1 MIYFKILF
9 LFFYFI
15 LSLGHG
21 MKPMSPVTSSSSSNS
36 GSSTPSFSGSEEL
49 NLSDIK
55 DLELTTVK
63 NKPQKATKLLPLD
76 KIQTGIQVFVFNV
89 DQGNC
94 IFIKNYC
101 TYPNTVVIL
110 DCGSS
115 NLKREDKKQT
125 KTDTFLLNNA
135 FYLTS
140 IFENAVLSGIIIT
153 HPDSD
158 HFNLLDT
165 KFKTFLQSVTCKIDN
180 PVIVMGGLGT
190 SKKQDCIKNLSL
202 FSKDVITIASTKGTI
217 EIKKSST
224 LTTLKAVNEELNNA
238 FVGIRNPQV
247 FSILESEGIKGNPS
261 KNAQSLFVKLSTQG
275 GTILFTGD
283 AEICTFDAI
292 KNKDDFKGVN
302 FVVMPH
308 HGADTE
314 GSHEVLPMIIE
325 KAENNFVGACVCAN
339 PFNSSHGHPRT
350 KAIEVVFPK
359 SAKAKT
365 KRDIGYHEKKDKQVK
380 AKSSHRL
387 LFTPCFL
394 PSQLLWIKLEN
405 GLSIFDNEAFIT
417 NSNSIDPQNFFV
429 PYTIVH
435 KDQIFTLYQYRHFL
449 NENLKIS
456 FEDLKL
462 ILKADFETILTTN
475 AASILHINQ
484 REKDLLRKATTNQKA
499 LIEAILIE
507 IANEQSMD
515 YNEMKKILFSD
526 DFFDVNMRK
535 SDNLC
540 ELGTIK
546 NFANINGEEY
556 DLVNVA
562 GDGNCLIAAI
572 LLANGEIDR
581 EFYYDDEERMSFL
594 TEDQKQKVE
603 QLRQSA
609 ASFLTG
615 SLGSQMAAMG
625 TWLGREHMNT
635 LAQAIKKPIVLIQ
648 PTKNLKEVSMIL
660 YDGKN
665 EKPLKPQTKEDIRD
679 LNWVDPI
686 FIYYADNHF
695 QAIVPGS

>member
-55 DLELTTVK
+55 ALELTTVK

-94 IFIKNYC
+94 IFIKNYY
-101 TYPNTVVIL
+101 TSPNTVVIL
-110 DCGSS
+110 DFGSS
-115 NLKREDKKQT
+115 NLEREDKKQT

-135 FYLTS
+135 FYLKS

-165 KFKTFLQSVTCKIDN
+165 DFKNFLQDANIACKIDN
-180 PVIVMGGLGT
+180 PVIVIGGLDT

-217 EIKKSST
+217 EIKKSNT
-224 LTTLKAVNEELNNA
+224 FTTLKAVNEELNNA
-238 FVGIRNPQV
+238 FWGIGNRHV
-247 FSILESEGIKGNPS
+247 FSILESEGIKGNYS
-261 KNAQSLFVKLSTQG
+261 KNAQSLFVKLSTQE

-283 AEICTFDAI
+283 AEICTFEAI
-292 KNKDDFKGVN
+292 KNKEDFKDVN

-314 GSHEVLPMIIE
+314 GSHEVLPKIIE
-325 KAENNFVGACVCAN
+325 VAEDNFVGACVCAN

-350 KAIEVVFPK
+350 KAIDVVFPK
-359 SAKAKT
+359 SAKST
-365 KRDIGYHEKKDKQVK
+365 SKRIIGYHEKKDKQVK

-394 PSQLLWIKLEN
+394 PSQLLWIKLEG
-405 GLSIFDNEAFIT
+405 GLSIFDNEAFI
-417 NSNSIDPQNFFV
+417 SNSSSISPPNFFI
-429 PYTIVH
+429 PYTIIH
-435 KDQIFTLYQYRHFL
+435 ENQIFTLYQYRHFL
-449 NENLKIS
+449 NESFKVS
-456 FEDLKL
+456 FEDLKP
-462 ILKADFETILTTN
+462 ILKSDFETILTTE
-475 AASILHINQ
+475 AASIFHINQ
-484 REKDLLRKATTNQKA
+484 WEKDLLRKATTKQKA
-499 LIEAILIE
+499 LIESILIE
-507 IANEQSMD
+507 IADASSEI
-515 YNEMKKILFSD
+515 KKILFPD
-526 DFFDVNMRK
+526 DFFDINMRK

-540 ELGTIK
+540 ELGRIK
-546 NFANINGEEY
+546 NFAQINGAGY

-562 GDGNCLIAAI
+562 GDGNCLVSSI
-572 LLANGEIDR
+572 LLAKGEIDWK
-581 EFYYDDEERMSFL
+581 FYYDDEERMSFL

-615 SLGSQMAAMG
+615 SLGTQMAAMG
-625 TWLGREHMNT
+625 TWLGGEHMNA
-635 LAQAIKKPIVLIQ
+635 LAQAIERPIVLIQ
-648 PTKNLKEVSMIL
+648 PTDDPEIVSMLL

-665 EKPLKPQTKEDIRD
+665 ENPLSPQNIGD
-679 LNWVDPI
+679 LNWGDPDSI

-695 QAIVPGS
+695 QAIIPNS